1 MWWIIGYLIGSIL
14 AAIVVYAAMIVGK
27 RSGREME
34 EDE

>member
-27 RSGREME
+27 RSDRGEME
-34 EDE
+34 DK